1 MRRNLIIFL
10 IVIIIIVVFTVQ
22 NSAPIPMRFWFWNTD
37 LPASVW
43 LTVAFVVGAV
53 FGLFMSIPS
62 RKKKNEKKAEE
73 SHSEPAKEETKF
85 E

>member
-10 IVIIIIVVFTVQ
+10 IVIVIIVVFTVQ
-22 NSAPIPMRFWFWNTD
+22 NSAPIPIRFWFWNTD

-43 LTVAFVVGAV
+43 LTVAFVIGAV
-53 FGLFMSIPS
+53 FGLFMSFPS
-62 RKKKNEKKAEE
+62 RKKKNEKKTEE
-73 SHSEPAKEETKF
+73 SHPEAGKEDHKF